1 MSKHKYSALLSLT
14 VALLSGGP
22 FLRGDGENDPPRYT
36 EQEWKDKRATE
47 LATSNQA
54 ELVKLVVAAEVENRS
69 LKNNQVP
76 KGSRVLN
83 DQESKDYAAFLA
95 LGKPDEV
102 AAKVKE
108 HGEYA
113 AFGKVADVKKS
124 LDDGAAANAKN
135 ADREKAEHIA
145 TVAGVAQFKP
155 GVLTD
160 RVNHDKLT
168 DLVVREVEREG
179 KQVKVAYAKDP
190 QGVEHELDAYA
201 KKNWGDYLP
210 ALQLTATDTASSGT
224 AFGGQDAASR
234 SSGAGKSWVQE
245 KVDQQQAKGGEGG
258 YKDPLQPA
266 PKS

>member
-22 FLRGDGENDPPRYT
+22 FLRGEGGDDTPRYT
-36 EQEWKDKRATE
+36 EEEWKQKRATE

-54 ELVKLVVAAEVENRS
+54 ELVKLVVNAEVENRS
-69 LKNNQVP
+69 LKKTQVP
-76 KGSRVLN
+76 KGHRVLN
-83 DQESKDYAAFLA
+83 DQEAKDYEAFLA

-102 AAKVKE
+102 ATKVKE

-124 LDDGAAANAKN
+124 LDEGAASTAKN
-135 ADREKAEHIA
+135 ADRERAENIA
-145 TVAGVAQFKP
+145 TVAGVAKFKP

-179 KQVKVAYAKDP
+179 QQVKVAYAKDP

-210 ALQLTATDTASSGT
+210 ALQLTATEETRQGA
-224 AFGGQDAASR
+224 AFGGQDTATR
-234 SSGAGKSWVQE
+234 SGSGGKSWVQE
-245 KVDQQQAKGGEGG
+245 KVDQQAKGGEGG
-258 YKDPLQPA
+258 YKDPLQPT